1 MSRNT
6 VLLHPGKNHPPHP
19 SNGEAMSQPPADTTP
34 GWGSP
39 APPPAWAS
47 PSGTPVDE
55 PDPGVPPPPGYGP
68 GAPTYAPAPVP
79 GQWRP
84 PTLQPGII
92 PLRPLGLGELL
103 DGTMKAVRFNPKVT
117 FGLTATVITV
127 CVTLATLVTA
137 YLAGF
142 FMKQLRD
149 LAGYGADEDALLLI
163 TLSQYSTMPLLYI
176 ATPLLNGL
184 LIVAVSKAVLGQK
197 VSVGEVVRSRRI
209 WAVLGFSMLVMA
221 ASTATVTV
229 LVVGVVVLASL
240 GTAGVVAGV
249 VIAILGAVA
258 LVVGSVWLMI
268 RTLLVPPALMLE
280 DKPFWQTVRRAWKL
294 TYKSF
299 WRLTGIYLLVWVILG
314 LLSSVVSV
322 PLTIVSMV
330 LAMTGFTWVS
340 LVVNA
345 MNLVLAYTIT
355 VAFEAVVVALLY
367 IDVRM
372 RREGLDLEL
381 ARAAAGA
388 PQQ

>member
-1 MSRNT
+1 
-6 VLLHPGKNHPPHP
+6 
-19 SNGEAMSQPPADTTP
+19 
-34 GWGSP
+34 
-39 APPPAWAS
+39 
-47 PSGTPVDE
+47 
-55 PDPGVPPPPGYGP
+55 
-68 GAPTYAPAPVP
+68 
-79 GQWRP
+79 
-84 PTLQPGII
+84 
-92 PLRPLGLGELL
+92 
-103 DGTMKAVRFNPKVT
+103 MKAVRFNPKVT